1 MNIARFKHLFI
12 LSGMALLAVGGIV
25 FDRPAYTKGVS
36 YHGINN
42 IVLNS
47 GEVIHSEE
55 RLIIGDTLSLA
66 VIDKSDANLNY
77 ASLSA
82 RAVSFGR
89 TTLELE
95 IQQVQSSRRNP
106 PSRLSEV
113 PDVFFGRLYGLAT
126 GAALHLEFLPTQV
139 ENTICYHTREL
150 DYVRCLSR

>member
-12 LSGMALLAVGGIV
+12 LSGMALLAVAGIV

-36 YHGINN
+36 YHGTNN
-42 IVLNS
+42 IFLNS

-55 RLIIGDTLSLA
+55 RLIIGDTLNLA
-66 VIDKSDANLNY
+66 VIEKSAANLNY
-77 ASLSA
+77 TSLSA

-89 TTLELE
+89 TSLELE
-95 IQQVQSSRRNP
+95 IQQAQSSRSNP
-106 PSRLSEV
+106 LSGLSEV
-113 PDVFFGRLYGLAT
+113 PDVFFGRQYGLAT

-139 ENTICYHTREL
+139 ENTICYHTQEL